1 MEVSPGT
8 RPNQLTFPAP
18 GCPGSVQ
25 TRHRK
30 LTLPR
35 LQLSGPRAP
44 GGGHGYSAVGRVRN
58 QHPGGASVHGGLG
71 RYHVDLVLQCGLFC
85 SATGCRMEITQK
97 GWLKL
102 CLPKAAMLL
111 LVVFSLVWLILLG
124 CFFKKR
130 AAGKLAV
137 RQVVGGS
144 VSGLTSHL
152 AQPNTQ
158 NACLKDLQSP
168 RVTLVAAGRARVVA
182 SEGSIMGQNL
192 VILPPAFR
200 SLLAE
205 PTQGP

>member
-1 MEVSPGT
+1 MLRDWLQNGNYTE
-8 RPNQLTFPAP
+8 
-18 GCPGSVQ
+18 
-25 TRHRK
+25 
-30 LTLPR
+30 R
-35 LQLSGPRAP
+35 L
-44 GGGHGYSAVGRVRN
+44 V
-58 QHPGGASVHGGLG
+58 
-71 RYHVDLVLQCGLFC
+71 
-85 SATGCRMEITQK
+85 
-97 GWLKL
+97 KL
-102 CLPKAAMLL
+102 CLPRAVMLL
-111 LVVFSLVWLILLG
+111 LVVFVLVWLTLG
-124 CFFKKR
+124 CFYKKR

>member
-1 MEVSPGT
+1 ML
-8 RPNQLTFPAP
+8 RDW
-18 GCPGSVQ
+18 
-25 TRHRK
+25 
-30 LTLPR
+30 
-35 LQLSGPRAP
+35 LQNGN
-44 GGGHGYSAVGRVRN
+44 YTERV
-58 QHPGGASVHGGLG
+58 V
-71 RYHVDLVLQCGLFC
+71 
-85 SATGCRMEITQK
+85 
-97 GWLKL
+97 KL
-102 CLPKAAMLL
+102 CLPRAVMLL

-124 CFFKKR
+124 CFYKKR

-168 RVTLVAAGRARVVA
+168 HVTLVAAGRARVVA